1 MDRKK
6 KKSFLIVGL
15 GRFGTALCE
24 KLANLGQNVIGID
37 SMPGPVMELSDKI
50 AVAAQLDVTDESSL
64 RKIGAT
70 QVDVAVVT
78 IGEAV
83 EHSIL
88 CTSLLVDMGVPVV
101 VARASNKLHAKV
113 LERVGAHKVIS
124 PEWDMGSRIGEL
136 LVYPWYSAFTRIDGG
151 NFVLGKIQPLPEMIG
166 RDMAQLK
173 FSQKYKVIV
182 ILMEYGGAQHTPDA
196 ARPFEKDDKIWVLGH
211 TADIGRLAAEC
222 DIADLP
228 GAEEAILSGVDHSA
242 RGRLY

>member
-6 KKSFLIVGL
+6 KKSFLIIGL

-166 RDMAQLK
+166 RDMAELK

-182 ILMEYGGAQHTPDA
+182 ILMEYEGMQHTPLPT
-196 ARPFEKDDKIWVLGH
+196 RPFEKGDRMWVLGH
-211 TADIGRLAAEC
+211 VEEMDRLIDKSDVSGLIDMNE
-222 DIADLP
+222 INLP
-228 GAEEAILSGVDHSA
+228 GASQ
-242 RGRLY
+242 

>member
-88 CTSLLVDMGVPVV
+88 CTSLLVDMDVPAV

-151 NFVLGKIQPLPEMIG
+151 NFVLGKIQLLPEMIG

-182 ILMEYGGAQHTPDA
+182 ILMEYEGMQHTPLPT
-196 ARPFEKDDKIWVLGH
+196 RPFEKGDRMWVLGH
-211 TADIGRLAAEC
+211 VEEMDKLIDKSDVSGLIDMKE
-222 DIADLP
+222 INLP
-228 GAEEAILSGVDHSA
+228 GAPQ
-242 RGRLY
+242 

>member
-50 AVAAQLDVTDESSL
+50 SVAAQLDVTDESSL

-88 CTSLLVDMGVPVV
+88 CTSLLVDMDVPAV

-124 PEWDMGSRIGEL
+124 PEWDMGSHIGEL

-151 NFVLGKIQPLPEMIG
+151 NFVLGKIQLLPEMIG

-182 ILMEYGGAQHTPDA
+182 ILMEYEGMQHTPLPT
-196 ARPFEKDDKIWVLGH
+196 RPFEKGDRMWVLGH
-211 TADIGRLAAEC
+211 VEEMDKLIDKSDVSGLIDMKE
-222 DIADLP
+222 INLP
-228 GAEEAILSGVDHSA
+228 GAPQ
-242 RGRLY
+242 

>member
-1 MDRKK
+1 MGRK
-6 KKSFLIVGL
+6 KKSFLVVGL

-24 KLANLGQNVIGID
+24 KLAGLGQNVIGID

-50 AVAAQLDVTDESSL
+50 AVAAQLDVTDENSL

-70 QVDVAVVT
+70 QVDVAIVT

-101 VARASNKLHAKV
+101 IARASNKLHAKV

-124 PEWDMGSRIGEL
+124 PEQDMGSRIGEM

-151 NFVLGKIQPLPEMIG
+151 NFILGKIRPLPEMIG
-166 RDMAQLK
+166 KDMAELK

-182 ILMEYGGAQHTPDA
+182 ILMEYEGIQHTPSPM
-196 ARPFEKDDKIWVLGH
+196 RPFEEGDHLWVLGH
-211 TADIGRLAAEC
+211 VADMGKLVEKSDASGLIDMK
-222 DIADLP
+222 DINLP
-228 GAEEAILSGVDHSA
+228 GAPQ
-242 RGRLY
+242 

>member
-6 KKSFLIVGL
+6 KKSFLIIGL
-15 GRFGTALCE
+15 GRFWTALCE

-166 RDMAQLK
+166 RDMAELK

-182 ILMEYGGAQHTPDA
+182 ILMEYEGMQRTPLPT
-196 ARPFEKDDKIWVLGH
+196 RPFENGDRMWVLGH
-211 TADIGRLAAEC
+211 VEEMDRLIDKSDVSGLIDMKE
-222 DIADLP
+222 INLP
-228 GAEEAILSGVDHSA
+228 GASQ
-242 RGRLY
+242 

>member
-136 LVYPWYSAFTRIDGG
+136 LVYPWYSAFTRIDDG

-182 ILMEYGGAQHTPDA
+182 ILMEYEGMQHTPLPT
-196 ARPFEKDDKIWVLGH
+196 RPFEKGDRMWVLGH
-211 TADIGRLAAEC
+211 VEEMDKLIDKSDVSGLIDMKE
-222 DIADLP
+222 INLP
-228 GAEEAILSGVDHSA
+228 GAPQ
-242 RGRLY
+242 

>member
-1 MDRKK
+1 MERK
-6 KKSFLIVGL
+6 KKSFLIIGL

-24 KLANLGQNVIGID
+24 KLSSLGQNVIGID
-37 SMPGPVMELSDKI
+37 SMSGPVMELSDKI
-50 AVAAQLDVTDESSL
+50 AVAAQMDVTDENSL

-88 CTSLLVDMGVPVV
+88 CTSLLVDMGVPIVI
-101 VARASNKLHAKV
+101 ARASNKLHAKV

-124 PEWDMGSRIGEL
+124 PECDMGSRIGEM

-151 NFVLGKIQPLPEMIG
+151 NFILGKIQPLPDMIG
-166 RDMAQLK
+166 KSMAELK

-182 ILMEYGGAQHTPDA
+182 ILMEYEGIQHTPMPM
-196 ARPFEKDDKIWVLGH
+196 RPFEKGDRMWVLGH
-211 TADIGRLAAEC
+211 VEDMDKLVEKNGVSGLIDMKDIN
-222 DIADLP
+222 LP
-228 GAEEAILSGVDHSA
+228 GAPQ
-242 RGRLY
+242 